1 MTQAANALFNATN
14 LACRRGGR
22 LVFSGLHFALP
33 PGRALI
39 LRGPNGSGKSS
50 LLRLLAGLGRPESGR
65 IAWGGETISDDSA
78 AHRARLHFIGHA
90 DAVKPALLVGE
101 TLAFW
106 AGLHGGGADDVT
118 AALAHFRL
126 ERLADMPCRF
136 LSAGER
142 KRLALARLL
151 ASPAAL
157 WLLDEPTNGLDA
169 AALEDLLRAISDHC
183 AGGGIA
189 LIASHLPLTLD
200 RVETLALDDYTPRGR
215 ALAA

>member
-1 MTQAANALFNATN
+1 MAQTANALFTATN

-22 LVFSGLHFALP
+22 LVFSGLQFSLP
-33 PGRALI
+33 AGRALI

-50 LLRLLAGLGRPESGR
+50 LLRLLAGLSRPENGQ
-65 IAWGGETISDDSA
+65 IAWARENITEDPG

-90 DAVKPALLVGE
+90 DAIKPALLVEE

-106 AGLHGGGADDVT
+106 ARLHGGGLNVA

-126 ERLADMPCRF
+126 DRLAELPCRF

-151 ASPAAL
+151 ASPAEL

-169 AALEDLLRAISDHC
+169 AALDDLLGAVVAHC

-189 LIASHLPLTLD
+189 IVASHGPLALD
-200 RVETLALDDYTPRGR
+200 NAETLALDDYTPRGR